1 MKKESIRRSI
11 IKIRNSLSTETTV
24 ESQNKIFS
32 CWKTKRDS
40 MNIEKVGFY
49 WPTKNEIS
57 PLLIIQELLFKKVEC
72 YLPVISQDI
81 SSKIMSFRQY
91 KDSSQ
96 MKLNRYKIQEP
107 LEGTEILANELDV
120 VFVPLVAFDSKGYRI
135 GMGGGFYDA
144 TFKTESEKKQSK
156 LLGLAYEFQE
166 VDSCFPEAHDLKLD
180 GIICP
185 NNFLLF

>member
-107 LEGTEILANELDV
+107 SEAVSYTHLTLPTILRV
-120 VFVPLVAFDSKGYRI
+120 
-135 GMGGGFYDA
+135 
-144 TFKTESEKKQSK
+144 
-156 LLGLAYEFQE
+156 
-166 VDSCFPEAHDLKLD
+166 
-180 GIICP
+180 
-185 NNFLLF
+185 